1 MFLTKQVLANCRCYS
16 TATTTAATTTTA
28 KKVFGGL
35 KDQDRIFTNLYND
48 GDWTI
53 KGALQ
58 RVCYIV
64 NNICI
69 KNYVIFFL

>member
-1 MFLTKQVLANCRCYS
+1 MFLNLKQFVVQRCYS
-16 TATTTAATTTTA
+16 TTVASTTTNTA
-28 KKVFGGL
+28 KKVYGGL

-58 RVCYIV
+58 RV
-64 NNICI
+64 
-69 KNYVIFFL
+69 